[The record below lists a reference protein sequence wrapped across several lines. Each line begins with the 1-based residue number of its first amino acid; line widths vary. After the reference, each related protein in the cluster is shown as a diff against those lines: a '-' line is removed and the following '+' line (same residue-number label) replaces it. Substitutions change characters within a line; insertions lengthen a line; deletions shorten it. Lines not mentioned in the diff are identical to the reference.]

1 MMFLNTKIPPPIVA
15 ILFAVLIFYFSDSFA
30 YVDLPFKIYISLFFV
45 LLGFFITFSSARN
58 FKKKETT
65 VNPIKP
71 EEASQL
77 VTDGFFKITRNP
89 MYLGMLLFLLGLSI
103 YNGLIVGLVFLPLFV
118 GYITYFQIIP
128 EENAMLELFGEEFK
142 VYMKK
147 VRRWI

>member
-1 MMFLNTKIPPPIVA
+1 MKFLNTKIPPPIVT
-15 ILFAVLIFYFSDSFA
+15 ILFAVLIFYFSESFA

-71 EEASQL
+71 EETSQL

-103 YNGLIVGLVFLPLFV
+103 YNGLIVGLVILPLFV
-118 GYITYFQIIP
+118 GYITFFQIIP
-128 EENAMLELFGEEFK
+128 EENAMIKIFGEDYK
-142 VYMKK
+142 AYMKK

>member
-1 MMFLNTKIPPPIVA
+1 MFLNTKIPPPIVT

-30 YVDLPFKIYISLFFV
+30 YVDLPFKKYISLFFV

-89 MYLGMLLFLLGLSI
+89 MYLGMLLFILGLSI
-103 YNGLIVGLVFLPLFV
+103 YNGLIVGLVFLPLFI
-118 GYITYFQIIP
+118 GYITFFQIIP
-128 EENAMLELFGEEFK
+128 EENAMIKIFGEDYK
-142 VYMKK
+142 AYMKK

>member
-1 MMFLNTKIPPPIVA
+1 MKFLNTKIPPPIVT
-15 ILFAVLIFYFSDSFA
+15 ILFAVLIFYFSESFA

-71 EEASQL
+71 EETSQL

-89 MYLGMLLFLLGLSI
+89 MYLGMVLFLLGLSI

-118 GYITYFQIIP
+118 GYITFFQIIP
-128 EENAMLELFGEEFK
+128 EENVMIKIFDEDYKA
-142 VYMKK
+142 YMKK

>member
-1 MMFLNTKIPPPIVA
+1 MFLNTKIPPPIIA

-30 YVDLPFKIYISLFFV
+30 YVDLPFKIYFSLFFV

-118 GYITYFQIIP
+118 GYITFFQIIP
-128 EENAMLELFGEEFK
+128 EESAMIEIFGEDYK
-142 VYMKK
+142 AYMKK

>member
-1 MMFLNTKIPPPIVA
+1 MFLNTKIPPPVVA
-15 ILFAVLIFYFSDSFA
+15 ILFAVMIFYFSDNFA
-30 YVDLPFKIYISLFFV
+30 YVDLPFKIYISLFFI

-71 EEASQL
+71 EEASKL

-103 YNGLIVGLVFLPLFV
+103 YNGLIVGLIFLPLFV
-118 GYITYFQIIP
+118 GYITFFQIIP
-128 EENAMLELFGEEFK
+128 EERAMIKIFGEDYK
-142 VYMKK
+142 AYMKK

>member
-1 MMFLNTKIPPPIVA
+1 MKFLNTKIPPPIVT
-15 ILFAVLIFYFSDSFA
+15 IIFAVLIFYFSESFA

-71 EEASQL
+71 EETSQL

-89 MYLGMLLFLLGLSI
+89 MYLGMVLFLLGLSI

-118 GYITYFQIIP
+118 GYITFFQIIP
-128 EENAMLELFGEEFK
+128 EENVMIKIFDEDYKA
-142 VYMKK
+142 YMKK

>member
-1 MMFLNTKIPPPIVA
+1 MFLNTKIPPPVVT
-15 ILFAVLIFYFSDSFA
+15 ILFAIMIFYFSDNFA
-30 YVDLPFKIYISLFFV
+30 YVDLPFKIYISLFFIS
-45 LLGFFITFSSARN
+45 LGFIVTFSSARN
-58 FKKKETT
+58 FKKKDTT
-65 VNPIKP
+65 VNPMKP
-71 EEASQL
+71 NETSKL

-103 YNGLIVGLVFLPLFV
+103 YNGLIVGLIFLPLFV

-128 EENAMLELFGEEFK
+128 EENAMLEIFGEEFT

>member
-118 GYITYFQIIP
+118 GYITFFQIIP
-128 EENAMLELFGEEFK
+128 EERAMIKIFGEDYK
-142 VYMKK
+142 AYMKK

>member
-30 YVDLPFKIYISLFFV
+30 YVDLPFKKYISLYFV
-45 LLGFFITFSSARN
+45 LLGFFITSSSARN
-58 FKKKETT
+58 FKNKETT

-128 EENAMLELFGEEFK
+128 EESAMIEIFGEDYK
-142 VYMKK
+142 AYMKK

>member
-1 MMFLNTKIPPPIVA
+1 MFLNTKIPPPIVA
-15 ILFAVLIFYFSDSFA
+15 ILFAVMIFYFSDSFA
-30 YVDLPFKIYISLFFV
+30 YVDLPFKKYISLFFV

-118 GYITYFQIIP
+118 GYITFFQIIP
-128 EENAMLELFGEEFK
+128 EESAMIEIFGEDYK
-142 VYMKK
+142 AYMKK

>member
-1 MMFLNTKIPPPIVA
+1 MFLKTKIPPPIVT
-15 ILFAVLIFYFSDSFA
+15 ILFAIMIFYFSDNFA
-30 YVDLPFKIYISLFFV
+30 YIDLPFKIHISIFFIV
-45 LLGFFITFSSARN
+45 LGFIVTFSSARN
-58 FKKKETT
+58 FKKKDTT
-65 VNPIKP
+65 VNPMKP
-71 EEASQL
+71 NETSKL

-103 YNGLIVGLVFLPLFV
+103 YNGLIVGLIFLPLFV

-128 EENAMLELFGEEFK
+128 EENAMLELFGEEFT

>member
-1 MMFLNTKIPPPIVA
+1 MFLNTKIPPPIVT

-30 YVDLPFKIYISLFFV
+30 YVDLPFKKYISLFFV

-118 GYITYFQIIP
+118 GYITFFQIIP
-128 EENAMLELFGEEFK
+128 EENAMIKIFGEDYK
-142 VYMKK
+142 AYMKK

>member
-1 MMFLNTKIPPPIVA
+1 MFLNTKIPPPIVA
-15 ILFAVLIFYFSDSFA
+15 ILFAVMIFYFSDSFA

-103 YNGLIVGLVFLPLFV
+103 YNGIIVGLVFLPLFV
-118 GYITYFQIIP
+118 GYITFFQIIP
-128 EENAMLELFGEEFK
+128 EERAMIKIFGEDYK
-142 VYMKK
+142 AYMKK

>member
-1 MMFLNTKIPPPIVA
+1 MFLNTKIPPPIVT
-15 ILFAVLIFYFSDSFA
+15 ILFAIMIFYFSDNFHMS
-30 YVDLPFKIYISLFFV
+30 IYLLKYIFQYFL
-45 LLGFFITFSSARN
+45 LLGFFVTFSSARN
-58 FKKKETT
+58 FKKKDTT
-65 VNPIKP
+65 VNPMKP
-71 EEASQL
+71 NETSKL

-103 YNGLIVGLVFLPLFV
+103 YNGLIVGLIFLPLFV

>member
-1 MMFLNTKIPPPIVA
+1 MFLNTKIPPPIVA
-15 ILFAVLIFYFSDSFA
+15 ILFAVMIFYFSDSFA
-30 YVDLPFKIYISLFFV
+30 YVDIPFKIYISLFFV

-118 GYITYFQIIP
+118 GYITFFQIIP
-128 EENAMLELFGEEFK
+128 EERAMIKIFGEDYK
-142 VYMKK
+142 AYMKK

>member
-1 MMFLNTKIPPPIVA
+1 MFLNTKIPPPVVT
-15 ILFAVLIFYFSDSFA
+15 ILFAIMIFYFSDDFA
-30 YVDLPFKIYISLFFV
+30 YVDLPFKIYISLFFIS
-45 LLGFFITFSSARN
+45 LGFIVTFSSARN
-58 FKKKETT
+58 FKKKDTT
-65 VNPIKP
+65 VNPMKP
-71 EEASQL
+71 NETSKL

-103 YNGLIVGLVFLPLFV
+103 YNGLIVGLIFLPLFV

-128 EENAMLELFGEEFK
+128 EENAMLELFGEEFT

>member
-1 MMFLNTKIPPPIVA
+1 MFLNTKIPPPIVA
-15 ILFAVLIFYFSDSFA
+15 ILFAVMIFYFSDSFA

-118 GYITYFQIIP
+118 GYITFFQIIP
-128 EENAMLELFGEEFK
+128 EERAMIKIFGEDYK
-142 VYMKK
+142 AYMKK

>member
-1 MMFLNTKIPPPIVA
+1 MFLNTKIPPPIVA
-15 ILFAVLIFYFSDSFA
+15 ILFAVMIFYFSDSFA
-30 YVDLPFKIYISLFFV
+30 HVDLPFKIYISLFFV

-103 YNGLIVGLVFLPLFV
+103 YNGIIVGLLFLPLFV
-118 GYITYFQIIP
+118 GYITFFQIIP
-128 EENAMLELFGEEFK
+128 EERAMIKIFGEDYK
-142 VYMKK
+142 AYMKK

>member
-1 MMFLNTKIPPPIVA
+1 MMFLNTKIPPPIVT
-15 ILFAVLIFYFSDSFA
+15 ILFAIMIFYFSDNFA
-30 YVDLPFKIYISLFFV
+30 YVDLPFKIYISVFFIS
-45 LLGFFITFSSARN
+45 LGFIVTFSSARN
-58 FKKKETT
+58 FKKKDTT
-65 VNPIKP
+65 VNPMKP
-71 EEASQL
+71 NETTKL

-103 YNGLIVGLVFLPLFV
+103 YNGLIVGLIFLPLFV

-128 EENAMLELFGEEFK
+128 EENAMLELFGEEFT

>member
-1 MMFLNTKIPPPIVA
+1 MLLNTKIPPPIIA

-30 YVDLPFKIYISLFFV
+30 YVDLPFKIYFSLFFV

-118 GYITYFQIIP
+118 GYITFFQIIP
-128 EENAMLELFGEEFK
+128 EESAMIEIFGEDYK
-142 VYMKK
+142 AYMKK

>member
-1 MMFLNTKIPPPIVA
+1 MFLNTKIPPPVVT
-15 ILFAVLIFYFSDSFA
+15 ILFAIMIFYFSDNFPS
-30 YVDLPFKIYISLFFV
+30 VDLPFKIYISIFFIS
-45 LLGFFITFSSARN
+45 LGFIVTFSSARN
-58 FKKKETT
+58 FKKKDTT
-65 VNPIKP
+65 VNPMKP
-71 EEASQL
+71 NETTKL

-103 YNGLIVGLVFLPLFV
+103 YNGLIVGLIFLPLFV

-128 EENAMLELFGEEFK
+128 EENAMLEIFGEEFK

>member
-1 MMFLNTKIPPPIVA
+1 MLLNTKIPPPIIA

-30 YVDLPFKIYISLFFV
+30 YVDLPFKIYFSLFFV

-118 GYITYFQIIP
+118 GYITFFQIIP
-128 EENAMLELFGEEFK
+128 EEKAMIKIFGEDYK
-142 VYMKK
+142 AYMKK

>member
-1 MMFLNTKIPPPIVA
+1 M
-15 ILFAVLIFYFSDSFA
+15 IFYFSDSFA
-30 YVDLPFKIYISLFFV
+30 HVDLPFKIYISLFFV

-118 GYITYFQIIP
+118 GYITFFQIIP
-128 EENAMLELFGEEFK
+128 EESAMIKIFGEDYKE
-142 VYMKK
+142 YMKK

>member
-1 MMFLNTKIPPPIVA
+1 MKFLNTKIPPPIVT
-15 ILFAVLIFYFSDSFA
+15 ILFAVLIFYFSESFA

-118 GYITYFQIIP
+118 GYITFFQIIP
-128 EENAMLELFGEEFK
+128 EERAMIEIFGEDYK
-142 VYMKK
+142 AYMKK

>member
-1 MMFLNTKIPPPIVA
+1 MFLNTKIPPPVVT
-15 ILFAVLIFYFSDSFA
+15 ILFAIMIFYFSDNFA
-30 YVDLPFKIYISLFFV
+30 YVDLPFKIYISLFFIS
-45 LLGFFITFSSARN
+45 LGFIVTFSSARN
-58 FKKKETT
+58 FKKKDTT
-65 VNPIKP
+65 VNPMKP
-71 EEASQL
+71 NETTKL

-103 YNGLIVGLVFLPLFV
+103 YNGLIVGLIFLPLFV

-128 EENAMLELFGEEFK
+128 EESAMLELFGEEFK

>member
-1 MMFLNTKIPPPIVA
+1 MFLNTKIPPPIVA
-15 ILFAVLIFYFSDSFA
+15 ILFAVMIFYFSDSFA

-58 FKKKETT
+58 FKNKETT

-118 GYITYFQIIP
+118 GYITFFQIIP
-128 EENAMLELFGEEFK
+128 EESAMIEIFGEDYK
-142 VYMKK
+142 AYMKK

>member
-1 MMFLNTKIPPPIVA
+1 MFLNTKIPPPIVA
-15 ILFAVLIFYFSDSFA
+15 ILFAVMIFYFSDSFA
-30 YVDLPFKIYISLFFV
+30 HVDLPFKIYISLFFV

-118 GYITYFQIIP
+118 GYITFFQIIP
-128 EENAMLELFGEEFK
+128 EESAMIEIFGEDYK
-142 VYMKK
+142 AYMKK

>member
-1 MMFLNTKIPPPIVA
+1 MFLKTKIPPPIVT
-15 ILFAVLIFYFSDSFA
+15 ILFAIMIFYFSDNFA
-30 YVDLPFKIYISLFFV
+30 YIDFPFKIYISIFFIV
-45 LLGFFITFSSARN
+45 LGFIVTFSSARN
-58 FKKKETT
+58 FKKKDTT
-65 VNPIKP
+65 VNPMKP
-71 EEASQL
+71 NETSKL

-103 YNGLIVGLVFLPLFV
+103 YNGLIVGLIFLPLFV

-128 EENAMLELFGEEFK
+128 EENAMLELFGEEFT

>member
-1 MMFLNTKIPPPIVA
+1 MFLNTKIPPPVVT
-15 ILFAVLIFYFSDSFA
+15 ILFAIMIFYFSDNFPS
-30 YVDLPFKIYISLFFV
+30 VDLPFKIYISIFFILLCFFV
-45 LLGFFITFSSARN
+45 TFSSARN
-58 FKKKETT
+58 FKKKDTT
-65 VNPIKP
+65 VNPMKP
-71 EEASQL
+71 NETSKL

-103 YNGLIVGLVFLPLFV
+103 YNGLIVGLIFLPLFV

-128 EENAMLELFGEEFK
+128 EENAMLEIFGEEFK

>member
-1 MMFLNTKIPPPIVA
+1 MFLNTKIPPPIIA
-15 ILFAVLIFYFSDSFA
+15 ILFAVMIFYFSDSFA

-118 GYITYFQIIP
+118 GYITFFQIIP
-128 EENAMLELFGEEFK
+128 EERAMIEIFGEDYK
-142 VYMKK
+142 AYMKK

>member
-1 MMFLNTKIPPPIVA
+1 MFLNTKIPPPIVA
-15 ILFAVLIFYFSDSFA
+15 ILFAVMIFYFSDSFA

-58 FKKKETT
+58 FKNKETT

-77 VTDGFFKITRNP
+77 VTDGFFKVTRNP

-103 YNGLIVGLVFLPLFV
+103 YNGLIVGLLFLPLFV
-118 GYITYFQIIP
+118 GYITFFQIIP
-128 EENAMLELFGEEFK
+128 EERAMIKIFGEDYK
-142 VYMKK
+142 AYMKK

>member
-1 MMFLNTKIPPPIVA
+1 MFLNTKIPPPIVA
-15 ILFAVLIFYFSDSFA
+15 ILFAVMIFYFSDSFA

-118 GYITYFQIIP
+118 GYITFFQIIP
-128 EENAMLELFGEEFK
+128 EESAMIEIFGEDYK
-142 VYMKK
+142 AYMKK

>member
-1 MMFLNTKIPPPIVA
+1 MFLNTKIPPPIIA

-30 YVDLPFKIYISLFFV
+30 YVDLPFKIYLSLFFV

-118 GYITYFQIIP
+118 GYITFFQIIP
-128 EENAMLELFGEEFK
+128 EEMAMIKIFGEDYK
-142 VYMKK
+142 AYMKK

>member
-1 MMFLNTKIPPPIVA
+1 MFLNTKIPPPIVA
-15 ILFAVLIFYFSDSFA
+15 ILFAVMIFYFSDSFA

-103 YNGLIVGLVFLPLFV
+103 YNGLIVGLLFLPLFV
-118 GYITYFQIIP
+118 GYITFFQIIP
-128 EENAMLELFGEEFK
+128 EERAMIKIFGEDYK
-142 VYMKK
+142 AYMKK

>member
-1 MMFLNTKIPPPIVA
+1 MFLNTKIPPPIIA

-118 GYITYFQIIP
+118 GYITFFQIIP
-128 EENAMLELFGEEFK
+128 EESAMIEIFGEDYK
-142 VYMKK
+142 AYMKK